1 MLEILRQMH
10 VATVFYVNSPV
21 AHKVGSTVSRIVRV
35 VLWVLVKR
43 EGIVVIDQKN
53 I

>member
-1 MLEILRQMH
+1 M
-10 VATVFYVNSPV
+10 ATYFYVNNPV

-35 VLWVLVKR
+35 VLWVLAKR
-43 EGIVVIDQKN
+43 EGILVIEQKN